1 MQSALASQQR
11 AKLFVL
17 AIRLLQCAGR
27 VSQPQHALHHGLQ
40 IKQLR
45 LLNADVPEETMVA
58 IAAAAAAY
66 LGHRAK
72 RRAAHFTTS
81 AIWQSGTRR
90 RQHAHEPL
98 HLR

>member
-1 MQSALASQQR
+1 MSNQDAE
-11 AKLFVL
+11 
-17 AIRLLQCAGR
+17 LLELVRSLTDR
-27 VSQPQHALHHGLQ
+27 VESLEVE

-58 IAAAAAAY
+58 IAAAVAAY

-72 RRAAHFTTS
+72 RRQARFTTS
-81 AIWQSGTRR
+81 EIWRSGTRR
-90 RQHAHEPL
+90 RQHSHDPL

>member
-1 MQSALASQQR
+1 MTDQNAELLEMVKALTDKVTAME
-11 AKLFVL
+11 VE
-17 AIRLLQCAGR
+17 
-27 VSQPQHALHHGLQ
+27 

-58 IAAAAAAY
+58 IAAAVAAY
-66 LGHRAK
+66 LGHRA
-72 RRAAHFTTS
+72 RRRQAHFTTS

-98 HLR
+98 HLRPS

>member
-1 MQSALASQQR
+1 MSDQDAELLEMVKALTDKVTAME
-11 AKLFVL
+11 VE
-17 AIRLLQCAGR
+17 
-27 VSQPQHALHHGLQ
+27 

-58 IAAAAAAY
+58 IAAAVAAY

-72 RRAAHFTTS
+72 RRVAHFTTS

-98 HLR
+98 HLRKA

>member
-1 MQSALASQQR
+1 MSDQDAELLEMVKALTDKVTAME
-11 AKLFVL
+11 VE
-17 AIRLLQCAGR
+17 
-27 VSQPQHALHHGLQ
+27 

-58 IAAAAAAY
+58 IAAAVAAY
-66 LGHRAK
+66 LGFRAK
-72 RRAAHFTTS
+72 RRQAHFTTS

-98 HLR
+98 HLRKA

>member
-1 MQSALASQQR
+1 MNDQDADLLELVKALAD
-11 AKLFVL
+11 
-17 AIRLLQCAGR
+17 R
-27 VSQPQHALHHGLQ
+27 VEHLEVE

-58 IAAAAAAY
+58 IAAAVAAY

-72 RRAAHFTTS
+72 RRQAHFTTS

-90 RQHAHEPL
+90 RQHSHDPL

>member
-1 MQSALASQQR
+1 MTNQDAELLELVKSLTERVEALEVEIKGLR
-11 AKLFVL
+11 VL
-17 AIRLLQCAGR
+17 KAE
-27 VSQPQHALHHGLQ
+27 VSEDTL
-40 IKQLR
+40 
-45 LLNADVPEETMVA
+45 VA
-58 IAAAAAAY
+58 IAAAVAAY

-72 RRAAHFTTS
+72 RRQAQFTTS

>member
-1 MQSALASQQR
+1 MTNQDAELLELVKSLTERVEALEVEI
-11 AKLFVL
+11 KGL
-17 AIRLLQCAGR
+17 R
-27 VSQPQHALHHGLQ
+27 V
-40 IKQLR
+40 
-45 LLNADVPEETMVA
+45 LNAEVSEDTLVA
-58 IAAAAAAY
+58 IAAAVAAY

-72 RRAAHFTTS
+72 RRQAQFTTS

>member
-1 MQSALASQQR
+1 MNEQDTE
-11 AKLFVL
+11 
-17 AIRLLQCAGR
+17 LLGLVRSLTER
-27 VSQPQHALHHGLQ
+27 VESLEVE

-45 LLNADVPEETMVA
+45 LLHADVPEETMVA
-58 IAAAAAAY
+58 IAAAVAAY

-72 RRAAHFTTS
+72 RRQAHFTTS

-90 RQHAHEPL
+90 RQHANEPL

>member
-1 MQSALASQQR
+1 MMNDQNAELLELVKALTERVDAMQLE
-11 AKLFVL
+11 
-17 AIRLLQCAGR
+17 
-27 VSQPQHALHHGLQ
+27 

-45 LLNADVPEETMVA
+45 LQQADVPEETMVA
-58 IAAAAAAY
+58 IAAAVAAY

-72 RRAAHFTTS
+72 RRQAQFSTS

-98 HLR
+98 HPRKG